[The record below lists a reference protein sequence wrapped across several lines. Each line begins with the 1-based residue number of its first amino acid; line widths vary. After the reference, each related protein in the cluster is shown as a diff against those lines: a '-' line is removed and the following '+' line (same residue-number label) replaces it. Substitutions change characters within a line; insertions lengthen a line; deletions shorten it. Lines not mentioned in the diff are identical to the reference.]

1 MSDTKCATYGREAH
15 LLPNWARDPSKR
27 CTTMMRTGRCTATM
41 MQLQQVVQG
50 NVALNVARV
59 IAQWSDIH
67 PIHRVALPIHRA
79 GSSDRLLRAHNPS
92 IDRII
97 LWNTLHRSSIQVEHF
112 LQKKHSWTLEHTSYL
127 CTLRTRFLWCDSRVE
142 TFTCGIDAP

>member
-1 MSDTKCATYGREAH
+1 M
-15 LLPNWARDPSKR
+15 
-27 CTTMMRTGRCTATM
+27 
-41 MQLQQVVQG
+41 QG

-97 LWNTLHRSSIQVEHF
+97 LCNTQEF
-112 LQKKHSWTLEHTSYL
+112 HTSY
-127 CTLRTRFLWCDSRVE
+127 TFLAKEALLDFGTHKLLVYFE
-142 TFTCGIDAP
+142 DTFFMV

>member
-41 MQLQQVVQG
+41 MQLQQLVQG

-67 PIHRVALPIHRA
+67 PIHRVDYWA
-79 GSSDRLLRAHNPS
+79 GSSDRFLRTHNPS

-97 LWNTLHRSSIQVEHF
+97 LCNTQEFHTT
-112 LQKKHSWTLEHTSYL
+112 SWTFLAKEALLDFGTHKLLVYFDDT
-127 CTLRTRFLWCDSRVE
+127 FLWCDSRVE
-142 TFTCGIDAP
+142 TFICGIDAP

>member
-1 MSDTKCATYGREAH
+1 MSDTKCATYGREAY

-97 LWNTLHRSSIQVEHF
+97 LCNTQEF
-112 LQKKHSWTLEHTSYL
+112 HTSYTFL
-127 CTLRTRFLWCDSRVE
+127 AKEALLDFGTHKLDVYFDDKFLWCDSRVE